1 MEAYRHNRLTIELH
15 NDEVDTM
22 REVLRLAHDRL
33 RNAELVQMKGSPLQ
47 RQAGLVGPD
56 LFRAK
61 DMLEKLGKHLGIELP
76 MDAGPDEVTVVI
88 TPVGF
93 GAMPARMHEVLNE
106 MIGQAVSHSRKG
118 E

>member
-76 MDAGPDEVTVVI
+76 MDAEPNDIELVF
-88 TPVGF
+88 VG
-93 GAMPARMHEVLNE
+93 GDIPEGLRSALV
-106 MIGQAVSHSRKG
+106 QAFANISKKV
-118 E
+118 